1 MSHMGACLLPFI
13 GFMPGCY
20 LIKVDRT
27 AVDDDV
33 TDGIKADGGERDP
46 LPSIGVV
53 PALFCLLSIAGVG
66 CKINNPVLPF
76 GKTGLLIRSIV
87 MRGCSCDAG
96 RIRQQRMSYFVA
108 LRDAPLCWRCARS
121 SRLLLYSCICPG
133 FSLFATAGGS
143 SNRSGM
149 VSAWSMSRVLSGVF
163 IRTISS

>member
-1 MSHMGACLLPFI
+1 MGACLLPFI

-20 LIKVDRT
+20 LIKVGRT

-53 PALFCLLSIAGVG
+53 PALFCLLPIVRYGRR
-66 CKINNPVLPF
+66 KLTTRF
-76 GKTGLLIRSIV
+76 YGKTGLLIRSIV

-149 VSAWSMSRVLSGVF
+149 VSVWSMSKVLSGVF

>member
-1 MSHMGACLLPFI
+1 MPHMGACLLPFI

-20 LIKVDRT
+20 LIKVGRT

-53 PALFCLLSIAGVG
+53 PALFCLLSIARVG

-96 RIRQQRMSYFVA
+96 RIRQQRGLILLHYGTLLFDGVA
-108 LRDAPLCWRCARS
+108 PVRR
-121 SRLLLYSCICPG
+121 G
-133 FSLFATAGGS
+133 FCYI
-143 SNRSGM
+143 R
-149 VSAWSMSRVLSGVF
+149 VSAPVLV
-163 IRTISS
+163 SSLPQAAVPIVREWYRPGR